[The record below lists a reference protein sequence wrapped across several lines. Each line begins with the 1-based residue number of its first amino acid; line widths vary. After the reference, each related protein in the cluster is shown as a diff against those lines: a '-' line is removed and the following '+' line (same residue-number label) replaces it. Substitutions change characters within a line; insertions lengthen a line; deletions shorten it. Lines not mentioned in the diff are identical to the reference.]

1 VRAVALWRA
10 LRQFRRRLDDRL
22 VEMSLRM
29 AGTEKRVADAGR
41 RVAQLDRSRISLQ
54 ESVARALVLGRAASD
69 ASALLGRVRGF
80 YPSK

>member
-1 VRAVALWRA
+1 
-10 LRQFRRRLDDRL
+10 
-22 VEMSLRM
+22 M